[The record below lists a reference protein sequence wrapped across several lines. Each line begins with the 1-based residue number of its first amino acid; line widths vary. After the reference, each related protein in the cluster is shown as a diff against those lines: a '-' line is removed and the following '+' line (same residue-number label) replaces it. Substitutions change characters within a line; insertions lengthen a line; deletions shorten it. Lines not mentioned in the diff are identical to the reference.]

1 MRWVVL
7 ALGTIRNIKQH
18 SVNLM
23 LFFFFNGEEGG
34 FGVSCLVCVKGN
46 TFLNIFLLTIFAI

>member
-1 MRWVVL
+1 MCWVVL

-23 LFFFFNGEEGG
+23 LFFFKGEEGG
-34 FGVSCLVCVKGN
+34 FGVSCLMCVKGN
-46 TFLNIFLLTIFAI
+46 TFLNTFLTVFAI